1 MHHNLDIY
9 LIPKDVL
16 YVNELSLAGKYAT
29 KQKMIRQKQSLE
41 RKNQRVASSQ
51 MTM

>member
-1 MHHNLDIY
+1 MHHNLDIHP
-9 LIPKDVL
+9 IPADVL
-16 YVNELSLAGKYAT
+16 YVNECHWQRKYLT

-51 MTM
+51 MTT